1 MNDTANGFH
10 FETNPYHNLSLKDR
24 KVLELSGVKLIDSFD
39 ANEFLMDTSHG
50 CAW

>member
-39 ANEFLMDTSHG
+39 ANEFLMDLSLIHI
-50 CAW
+50 